1 VPFRIRTVDL
11 TATGREIVRDREL
24 GQAELSI
31 GRSAENDVHLPDLAV
46 EQRHVEVVPAEG
58 GKLRL
63 KAAGTLGFTLDG
75 RSKLSRSP
83 LSMMSPLSTTISDR
97 LELSRP
103 CAIKLSAKGVWRL
116 LPSCPHPRR

>member
-1 VPFRIRTVDL
+1 MLRIRTVDV
-11 TATGREIVRDREL
+11 TATGRESVREHEL
-24 GQAELSI
+24 AKAELSI
-31 GRSAENDVHLPDLAV
+31 GPAAENDIHLPDLAV
-46 EQRHVEVVPAEG
+46 EQRHVEGAPATD